1 MEWWQT
7 LLVALSTYAFTKTVD
22 HWLSIS
28 KEKREFKKLRR
39 EKMLE
44 EIENLKDE
52 VGRYYGL
59 AANWKSHEMKT
70 DKYRDMM
77 TEDDHLIGK
86 YNKYPEIANSA
97 RDAIHWCKI
106 VADAEREY
114 TTDVIESKKELSEKY
129 KEFIRVCD
137 EQLDKMI

>member
-44 EIENLKDE
+44 EIEDLKDE
-52 VGRYYGL
+52 VGRYYEL
-59 AANWKSHEMKT
+59 TANWKLHEMKT

-77 TEDDHLIGK
+77 TEDDNLIGK

-97 RDAIHWCKI
+97 RDIIHWCKYSCP
-106 VADAEREY
+106 RENMS
-114 TTDVIESKKELSEKY
+114 IL
-129 KEFIRVCD
+129 
-137 EQLDKMI
+137 LM